1 MKYLLLTILSLSLLS
16 CTPKK
21 KEYFDFDKI
30 DHYSI
35 IVSDLEIM
43 EINRDTLRS
52 KLDSLK
58 SEIVGYNTPINMS
71 DLSFINK
78 LEEMGFQ
85 KTAVD
90 TSKFATIKNIFKE
103 KEFTSGEYTS
113 CEPYYRDILIFKKQ
127 NKVIG
132 TAKLCFDCMK
142 SQIHGSKANTKNFG
156 DSGEFKKLEGIL
168 KNKK

>member
-1 MKYLLLTILSLSLLS
+1 MKYILLAFLSLSLLS
-16 CTPKK
+16 CTPQK
-21 KEYFDFDKI
+21 KEYFDFDQV

-43 EINRDTLRS
+43 KINRDPLRS

-58 SEIVGYNTPINMS
+58 SKIVGYNTPVNMS
-71 DLSFINK
+71 DLSFIDK

-85 KTAVD
+85 KIAID
-90 TSKFATIKNIFKE
+90 TSKFAVIKNIFTE
-103 KEFTSGEYTS
+103 KEFTSGESTS

-142 SQIHGSKANTKNFG
+142 SQIHGTTANTENFG
-156 DSGEFKKLEGIL
+156 ENGDFEKLIEVLKK
-168 KNKK
+168 

>member
-1 MKYLLLTILSLSLLS
+1 MKYLLLAFLSLSLLS

-21 KEYFDFDKI
+21 KEYFDFDQV

-43 EINRDTLRS
+43 KINRDTLKS

-58 SEIVGYNTPINMS
+58 SKIVGYNTPVNIS
-71 DLSFINK
+71 DLSFIDK

-85 KTAVD
+85 KTSID
-90 TSKFATIKNIFKE
+90 TSKFATIKNIFTE
-103 KEFTSGEYTS
+103 KEFISGESTS

-142 SQIHGSKANTKNFG
+142 SQIHGTTANTKNFG
-156 DSGEFKKLEGIL
+156 DSGEFKKLEEIL